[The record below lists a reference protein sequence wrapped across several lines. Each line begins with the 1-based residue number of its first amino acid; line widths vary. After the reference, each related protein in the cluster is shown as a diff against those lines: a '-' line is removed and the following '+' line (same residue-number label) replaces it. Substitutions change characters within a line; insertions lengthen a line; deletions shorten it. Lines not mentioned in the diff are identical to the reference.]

1 MNKVVIDRELLLFKL
16 EKAIKF
22 VPAKSI
28 IPAMD
33 NFMLNI
39 SSDSMDIIACNSGTQ
54 LRTDCQVKANASFA
68 ICVAAQLLLK
78 TVKLFSD
85 NQITITQKK
94 EDSIELKCGKSKYNI
109 GMDCFPESFPRI
121 SIEEMTNSINI
132 GQFYLKLG
140 LKYAYNFV
148 DDDNKNANMVAINI
162 AEIDNKMVF
171 TGLTNELM
179 CRAAVPPISI
189 NKWEKINITTD
200 AASCLLKL
208 LGDKGEIGVSHN
220 GKHAIFYTGSDS
232 SEMFEVVTT
241 LANVK
246 FPNSESLF
254 SKRPENKYIINAIE
268 CNSAV
273 KRLQLYASDSDVK
286 QVFFSCGEDNNLILT
301 SSDTL
306 TKKDGEEII
315 TMENITKTPIT
326 KYFAHNHLIKVLNS
340 MESIE
345 FVLHYSSEKN
355 RPSFIIPKVNTE
367 EENIFCFLIAE
378 YAKP

>member
-1 MNKVVIDRELLLFKL
+1 MNKVMIDRELLLFKL

-39 SSDSMDIIACNSGTQ
+39 SADSMDIIACNSGTQ
-54 LRTDCQVKANASFA
+54 LRTDCQVKANGSFA
-68 ICVAAQLLLK
+68 ICVAAKLLLK

-85 NQITITQKK
+85 NQVTITQKK

-109 GMDCFPESFPRI
+109 GLDCFPENFPRI
-121 SIEEMTNSINI
+121 PIEEMIYSINI
-132 GQFYLKLG
+132 AQFYLKLG
-140 LKYAYNFV
+140 LKYANSFV
-148 DDDNKNANMVAINI
+148 DDENKNANMVAINI

-189 NKWEKINITTD
+189 NNWDKINITTD
-200 AASCLLKL
+200 AAKCLLTL
-208 LGDKGEIGVSHN
+208 LGEKGEVGVSHN
-220 GKHAIFYTGSDS
+220 GKHAIFYTGADS
-232 SEMFEVVTT
+232 SEMFEVITT

-254 SKRPENKYIINAIE
+254 SKKPENRYVINTIE

-273 KRLQLYASDSDVK
+273 KRLKLYASDGDVK
-286 QVFFSCGEDNNLILT
+286 QVNFNCDGSNDIILT
-301 SSDTL
+301 SSDSF
-306 TKKDGEEII
+306 TKKDGEELLTID
-315 TMENITKTPIT
+315 NVTKTPIN
-326 KYFAHNHLIKVLNS
+326 KNLAHDHLIQVLNT
-340 MESIE
+340 MESHE
-345 FVLHYSSEKN
+345 FILMYSSEKN

-378 YAKP
+378 YTKP